1 MSDSKEVPKNV
12 DGASCPSRCSA
23 VVENCAAILYKND
36 FPNCET
42 ITGQE
47 KIIAIVHR
55 LLGEI
60 RQGSRDTHPK
70 AAMLCHDLEIG
81 LQEVL
86 CTLRNAKAIV
96 RSIAS
101 LDP

>member
-1 MSDSKEVPKNV
+1 MSEDVSE
-12 DGASCPSRCSA
+12 ASVQSDCSTVIEA
-23 VVENCAAILYKND
+23 CVAILYKNNV
-36 FPNCET
+36 PNCQT

-55 LLGEI
+55 LIGEI
-60 RQGSRDTHPK
+60 RKGSSESHPK

-81 LQEVL
+81 LQEVV
-86 CTLRNAKAIV
+86 CTLRKAKAIV